1 MEGLTVKAQCRLKR
15 HDRSSAELV
24 VRSLSKVPSSVLAD
38 ALGRERGLVPVG
50 LRAIPSGFAGTMVG
64 NALTVSVLT
73 GDNLM
78 LQRAIDFAQ
87 PGDIIVCDCGNQTER
102 AVAGELIFRY
112 AASRGVRGLVID
124 GAVRDLDFLRTFEF
138 PLYAREV
145 SPLGPTKTGS
155 GTIGMPI
162 TLGGAAIHSGDAIVG
177 DADGLVVIPHSRIS
191 EALSNGEAVMQR
203 ENALVAH
210 IDAGT
215 LSRQW
220 IEDLVEV
227 INIDV

>member
-1 MEGLTVKAQCRLKR
+1 M
-15 HDRSSAELV
+15 
-24 VRSLSKVPSSVLAD
+24 
-38 ALGRERGLVPVG
+38 
-50 LRAIPSGFAGTMVG
+50 
-64 NALTVSVLT
+64 SVLT

-87 PGDIIVCDCGNQTER
+87 PGGIIVCDCGDQTER

-138 PLYAREV
+138 LLYAREV

-162 TLGGAAIHSGDAIVG
+162 ILGGAAIHSGDAIVG

-227 INIDV
+227 IDIDV

>member
-1 MEGLTVKAQCRLKR
+1 VKVQCRLQSN
-15 HDRSSAELV
+15 DRFSNEPV
-24 VRSLSKVPSSVLAD
+24 MRSLSKFPSSVLVD

-50 LRAIPSGFAGTMVG
+50 LHAIPSGFAETMVG
-64 NALTVSVLT
+64 NALTVSVST

-78 LQRAIDFAQ
+78 LQKAIDLAQ
-87 PGDIIVCDCGNQTER
+87 PGDVIVCNCGNQTER

-112 AASRGVRGLVID
+112 AASRDVRGLVID
-124 GAVRDLDFLRTFEF
+124 GAVRDTDFLRTFEF
-138 PLYAREV
+138 PVYARNV

-162 TLGGAAIHSGDAIVG
+162 TIGGAAIHSGDVIIG
-177 DADGLVVIPHSRIS
+177 DADGLVVVPRGRIR
-191 EALSNGEAVMQR
+191 EALSNGEAVLR
-203 ENALVAH
+203 HENALVAD

-227 INIDV
+227 VDVEA